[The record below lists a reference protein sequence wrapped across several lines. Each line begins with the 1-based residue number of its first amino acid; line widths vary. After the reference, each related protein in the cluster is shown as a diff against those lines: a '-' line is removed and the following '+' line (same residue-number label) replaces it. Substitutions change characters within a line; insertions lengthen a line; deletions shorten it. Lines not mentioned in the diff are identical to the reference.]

1 MFVYVT
7 ERENN
12 GSQDL
17 EMHDRD
23 FWASDEEG
31 KFRFTSTPPD
41 GQFPLQNISHIKF
54 EPPKVPVVFVLG
66 KFFLFLTIF
75 IVNLL
80 VYKIYYKKIHHLY
93 FSLVIVEVLFD
104 IKVITTVK
112 G

>member
-1 MFVYVT
+1 MLYFITRSRKHTYALSSAEHDQRNQLIIFFSVA

-23 FWASDEEG
+23 FWISDEEG

-66 KFFLFLTIF
+66 K
-75 IVNLL
+75 
-80 VYKIYYKKIHHLY
+80 
-93 FSLVIVEVLFD
+93 LFD
-104 IKVITTVK
+104 SLKYL
-112 G
+112 